1 MYKNTV
7 NQNNGTESI
16 NIEVSLLQDRLK
28 INEKSLN
35 PFQNGLKKIGRLRLK
50 QGQMTNLPQTKKMQ
64 EALRNMFGSKIKLF
78 KKKG

>member
-1 MYKNTV
+1 M
-7 NQNNGTESI
+7 
-16 NIEVSLLQDRLK
+16 QDRLK

-78 KKKG
+78 KKKGWSTKKCAYKCAKEKEVI